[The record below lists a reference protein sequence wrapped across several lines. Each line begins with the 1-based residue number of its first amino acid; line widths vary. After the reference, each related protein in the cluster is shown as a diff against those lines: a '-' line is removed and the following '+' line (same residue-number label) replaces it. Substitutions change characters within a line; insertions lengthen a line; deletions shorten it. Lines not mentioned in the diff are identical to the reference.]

1 MIDMIA
7 SSMTELISIPTLIPF
22 RIRVL
27 DVLGRHRFYLHLL
40 VICLSLQAPASCR
53 KNIKNLKLLPGRGLL
68 PASLL
73 IPKIAAT
80 NGSLEQRP
88 PHVPTKSSQNSTD
101 DGDMGPKKQ
110 NLFSSP
116 CVFAND

>member
-1 MIDMIA
+1 MQ
-7 SSMTELISIPTLIPF
+7 EE
-22 RIRVL
+22 
-27 DVLGRHRFYLHLL
+27 Y
-40 VICLSLQAPASCR
+40 
-53 KNIKNLKLLPGRGLL
+53 KKLKLLPGRGLL

-80 NGSLEQRP
+80 NGSLEQRS
-88 PHVPTKSSQNSTD
+88 PHVPVTSSQNSTD